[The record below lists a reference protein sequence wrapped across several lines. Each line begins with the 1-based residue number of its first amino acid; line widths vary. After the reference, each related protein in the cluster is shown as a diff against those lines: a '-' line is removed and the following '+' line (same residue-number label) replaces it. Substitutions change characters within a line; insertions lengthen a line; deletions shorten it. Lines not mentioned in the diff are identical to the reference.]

1 VGKTK
6 FHKSHHF
13 DKDEDVTLMVGES
26 KPGIGGERLPC
37 QKMPA
42 PHSSI
47 PAGDSFDLPAW
58 VAFDKQVLSFDGY
71 FQESVTESRSEQY
84 RVRHVKVYF
93 YLEDDS
99 IQLVEPRLKNSGLNQ
114 GTRTATNSRNVAG
127 IVDANRIVFGKRLR
141 GGRVF
146 IRPSVCLSRRSVA
159 AATCSWFAAARARAA
174 DTDR

>member
-1 VGKTK
+1 MSEGDPVVSTRQQGPRTKSDNICAQVGKTK

-37 QKMPA
+37 QKTPA

-47 PAGDSFDLPAW
+47 PAGDNFDLPAW

-71 FQESVTESRSEQY
+71 FQESVTESRVEQY

-99 IQLVEPRLKNSGLNQ
+99 IQLVEPRHKNSGLNQ
-114 GTRTATNSRNVAG
+114 GSLVS
-127 IVDANRIVFGKRLR
+127 
-141 GGRVF
+141 F
-146 IRPSVCLSRRSVA
+146 IL
-159 AATCSWFAAARARAA
+159 
-174 DTDR
+174 

>member
-1 VGKTK
+1 VSVWQVLCRLHGLSNFKFSIRCRIQVGKTK

-13 DKDEDVTLMVGES
+13 DKDADVTLMVGES

-37 QKMPA
+37 QKIPA

-47 PAGDSFDLPAW
+47 PAGESFELAAW

-71 FQESVTESRSEQY
+71 FQESVTESRTEQY

-99 IQLVEPRLKNSGLNQ
+99 IQLVEPRHKNAGLNQ
-114 GTRTATNSRNVAG
+114 GNVSWL
-127 IVDANRIVFGKRLR
+127 RLH
-141 GGRVF
+141 F
-146 IRPSVCLSRRSVA
+146 M
-159 AATCSWFAAARARAA
+159 
-174 DTDR
+174 

>member
-1 VGKTK
+1 MSLSSQVLTQHAGPQSQTKPDVYCVQVGKTK

-13 DKDEDVTLMVGES
+13 DKDQDVTLMVGEA

-37 QKMPA
+37 QKTPA

-47 PAGDSFDLPAW
+47 PAGDCFDLPAW

-71 FQESVTESRSEQY
+71 YQETVTESRSEQY

-99 IQLVEPRLKNSGLNQ
+99 IQLVEPRHKNAGLNQ
-114 GTRTATNSRNVAG
+114 GSRQ
-127 IVDANRIVFGKRLR
+127 L
-141 GGRVF
+141 
-146 IRPSVCLSRRSVA
+146 RSVKF
-159 AATCSWFAAARARAA
+159 SN
-174 DTDR
+174 

>member
-1 VGKTK
+1 MA
-6 FHKSHHF
+6 
-13 DKDEDVTLMVGES
+13 EDVTLMVGES

-47 PAGDSFDLPAW
+47 PAGDSFDLPSW

-99 IQLVEPRLKNSGLNQ
+99 IHLVEPRHKNSGLNQ
-114 GTRTATNSRNVAG
+114 GNFSCCRLHFLMRISMNHVTRNVALCY
-127 IVDANRIVFGKRLR
+127 LR
-141 GGRVF
+141 RDVA
-146 IRPSVCLSRRSVA
+146 VCCKKPKCAPKS
-159 AATCSWFAAARARAA
+159 FAFSNCMVSSG
-174 DTDR
+174 

>member
-37 QKMPA
+37 QRMPA

-47 PAGDSFDLPAW
+47 PPGDSFDLPSW

-71 FQESVTESRSEQY
+71 FQESVTESRTEQY

-99 IQLVEPRLKNSGLNQ
+99 IQVVEPRHKNSGLNQ
-114 GTRTATNSRNVAG
+114 GTISTVFVGFIS
-127 IVDANRIVFGKRLR
+127 ANY
-141 GGRVF
+141 
-146 IRPSVCLSRRSVA
+146 
-159 AATCSWFAAARARAA
+159 
-174 DTDR
+174 TDRDCESYMERKLARFDVSCESRILRIRISLTRGEADMPIN

>member
-1 VGKTK
+1 M
-6 FHKSHHF
+6 
-13 DKDEDVTLMVGES
+13 DEDVTLNVGES

-37 QKMPA
+37 QRMPA

-47 PAGDSFDLPAW
+47 PAGDSFDLPSW

-71 FQESVTESRSEQY
+71 FQESVTESRAEQY

-114 GTRTATNSRNVAG
+114 GSYIASFTFLVTSWIACLCACQPIYIARHDATPPPSSCVTSGVA
-127 IVDANRIVFGKRLR
+127 K
-141 GGRVF
+141 
-146 IRPSVCLSRRSVA
+146 
-159 AATCSWFAAARARAA
+159 
-174 DTDR
+174 